1 MKLQIGTQQLLLLL
15 IIVVIQLSYKCIVN
29 SEREV
34 VYKFN
39 ELRKAE
45 NDIGNSTKS
54 KKYIALTFDDGPHQ
68 VLTPKLLDIAKAKGA
83 IFTFYMMGIII
94 ITLLSLSFFNHM
106 FIINQVLKQRFIRI

>member
-15 IIVVIQLSYKCIVN
+15 IIIVIQLSSKCN

-34 VYKFN
+34 IYKFN

-83 IFTFYMMGIII
+83 IFTFYMMGILLLLLHYYHYHSLII
-94 ITLLSLSFFNHM
+94 CLL
-106 FIINQVLKQRFIRI
+106 

>member
-15 IIVVIQLSYKCIVN
+15 LIVVIQLSYKCIVN

-34 VYKFN
+34 IYKFN

-45 NDIGNSTKS
+45 NDIGNSTSS

-83 IFTFYMMGIII
+83 IFIFYMMGILLLLLLLLHYYYYYII
-94 ITLLSLSFFNHM
+94 IFY
-106 FIINQVLKQRFIRI
+106 